1 VKTYSNQLRFVLPV
15 ALLLA
20 LQGLMGQAAEIGL
33 SHGEKFTYH
42 IGWGIF
48 GRAGDITVTA
58 SELDDGEGLQTRIRT
73 TTSTR
78 GFIRALY
85 PFDGQA
91 DMFYDTNSGRFIRAT
106 AQTSTRS
113 KETNADIAF
122 DYDSA
127 QANYTDHIREER
139 SLSLP
144 IPENN
149 PADFITTLIQ
159 TRSWDLKLG
168 ESRKVS
174 VLFDDE
180 FYELV
185 ITAEAEEII
194 KTSWG
199 KKRTLVLV
207 PRMET
212 EPKGMFKR
220 GGEVRVWVSQEEDHL
235 PVRFEVKLKVGT
247 GMAVLTDYQNAPPTP
262 SVGPPVEEKF

>member
-1 VKTYSNQLRFVLPV
+1 MKPYSNQFRLVLPF

-20 LQGLMGQAAEIGL
+20 WPGLMGHAAEIGL

-58 SELDDGEGLQTRIRT
+58 SEQDDGEGLQTRIRT

-139 SLSLP
+139 SLNLP

-185 ITAEAEEII
+185 ITAEAEETI
-194 KTSWG
+194 KTRWG
-199 KKRTLVLV
+199 EKRTMVLV

-247 GMAVLTDYQNAPPTP
+247 GMAVLTDYQRTPKPAPAGAPTIDK
-262 SVGPPVEEKF
+262 S